1 MKNLMYNDSDIS
13 LNSKNVFFR
22 EERTEGKVYEGNS
35 FFVKK
40 PSRLSNLLKPHRI
53 EDEVP
58 YETVRTIFLPQIDYE
73 NLATDL
79 TVDREY
85 IEQYTHL
92 CGIQDGVWRCLLI
105 QQENA
110 KTGILVMLEDQAWVG
125 YAAYYGF
132 SVPKIPR

>member
-1 MKNLMYNDSDIS
+1 MKGTAY
-13 LNSKNVFFR
+13 
-22 EERTEGKVYEGNS
+22 
-35 FFVKK
+35 FVKK

-58 YETVRTIFLPQIDYE
+58 YEIVRTILLPQIDYE
-73 NLATDL
+73 NIATDL

-85 IEQYTHL
+85 IEQSAHL

-110 KTGILVMLEDQAWVG
+110 KTGILVMPEDQSWVG
-125 YAAYYGF
+125 YAAYYGL

>member
-1 MKNLMYNDSDIS
+1 MLRRRI
-13 LNSKNVFFR
+13 VFG
-22 EERTEGKVYEGNS
+22 EERTEGKTVKGTAY
-35 FFVKK
+35 FVKK

-58 YETVRTIFLPQIDYE
+58 YEIVRTILLPQIDYE
-73 NLATDL
+73 NIATDL

-85 IEQYTHL
+85 IEQYAPL

-110 KTGILVMLEDQAWVG
+110 KTGILVMPEDQSWIG